1 MNDLEDSQ
9 LAYAHECMVSNLLSP
24 YSSTLAMQA
33 QNVSGGCEKLIVL
46 GFINTE
52 DNEATEQK
60 TELMALGSSPGLAHH
75 PKTRMGVISYILP
88 RVFELSDSKLGPAGP
103 IAVND
108 PAAKLRE
115 LAARLP
121 PRLLT
126 TAVDV

>member
-1 MNDLEDSQ
+1 MI
-9 LAYAHECMVSNLLSP
+9 
-24 YSSTLAMQA
+24 QA
-33 QNVSGGCEKLIVL
+33 DVL

-75 PKTRMGVISYILP
+75 PKMGVISFVLP

-103 IAVND
+103 IAVSD

-115 LAARLP
+115 LAAR
-121 PRLLT
+121 
-126 TAVDV
+126 